1 VWLDPASITTISTNY
16 ILLRLFYSI
25 HNFYLQVGGW
35 GLGAGGLRTEKG
47 DFLIKFHPFPFV
59 ASLHEAFARE
69 QTEEILR
76 DEREVALE
84 LC

>member
-1 VWLDPASITTISTNY
+1 VWLDPASITTISKN
-16 ILLRLFYSI
+16 ILIEFLIVYRTFI
-25 HNFYLQVGGW
+25 RNWVGG
-35 GLGAGGLRTEKG
+35 GGGVRNRGG

>member
-1 VWLDPASITTISTNY
+1 ME
-16 ILLRLFYSI
+16 
-25 HNFYLQVGGW
+25 
-35 GLGAGGLRTEKG
+35 GLGTEEG
-47 DFLIKFHPFPFV
+47 IFLSTFTLFPFV
-59 ASLHEAFARE
+59 AFLHEAFARE